1 MRPRLVFSSGDPNGI
16 GPEVVLKTLADP
28 ALREQVRPAVTG
40 SITALR
46 AHAERI
52 VANPDNAGLTLPRL
66 VPVSET

>member
-46 AHAERI
+46 GSVRPALSGFATMRSAWARSA
-52 VANPDNAGLTLPRL
+52 V
-66 VPVSET
+66 